1 MIVKLITRI
10 SGPGGN
16 YPPGSIIDWD
26 NGMELVS
33 GGYAISLE
41 PILKNEAEKT
51 EPQKSGKK
59 EPPKKAVKKK

>member
-10 SGPGGN
+10 GGPGGN
-16 YPPGSIIDWD
+16 FSPGSVIDLE
-26 NGMELVS
+26 NGKELVA

-41 PILKNEAEKT
+41 PIIEDEPKIKKPKKSDKT
-51 EPQKSGKK
+51 